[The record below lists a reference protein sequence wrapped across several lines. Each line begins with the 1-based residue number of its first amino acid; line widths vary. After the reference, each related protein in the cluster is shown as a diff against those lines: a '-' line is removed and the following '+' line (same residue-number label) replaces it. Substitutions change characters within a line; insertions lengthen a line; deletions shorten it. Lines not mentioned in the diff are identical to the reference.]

1 MPTFISDEG
10 VWVPAKEKVALERI
24 NPETGET
31 EPFIYEGDDRAA
43 LEMLKELDLLEQGY
57 MGTHFSENMELF
69 ELARSKGYN
78 SVEEY
83 VEKLGYNSEKAKEL
97 VAKYKSQ
104 HNTHKLPEKVAAKK
118 ISGGGTNTA
127 GTGNDMEGGFGDL
140 PKA

>member
-24 NPETGET
+24 NPETGEP

-43 LEMLKELDLLEQGY
+43 LEMLKELDVDHLGS
-57 MGTHFSENMELF
+57 HFTENMELF
-69 ELARSKGYN
+69 ELARGKGYN

-83 VEKLGYNSEKAKEL
+83 VEKLGYNSNKAKEL
-97 VAKYKSQ
+97 VAKYREQ
-104 HNTHKLPEKVAAKK
+104 HNTHKSPEKKVVKK
-118 ISGGGTNTA
+118 ISGGGVNTA
-127 GTGNDMEGGFGDL
+127 GTGNDLEGGFGDL